1 MVCLVDT
8 CGWIEW
14 LTDGVLADS
23 FKPYLKN
30 PAEIVTHK
38 LENNRTKK
46 TPRGSIQVRVNL
58 LLRMWWIAN

>member
-23 FKPYLKN
+23 FEPYLKN

-38 LENNRTKK
+38 LENNRQKK
-46 TPRGSIQVRVNL
+46 THEEASK
-58 LLRMWWIAN
+58 

>member
-30 PAEIVTHK
+30 SAEIVTHK
-38 LENNRTKK
+38 LENNRQKK
-46 TPRGSIQVRVNL
+46 TSRGSIQVRVNL
-58 LLRMWWIAN
+58 LLRMRWIAN